1 MGMEKKTYTFRLN
14 EEVAE
19 KIRTYGQMENRSLVN
34 MVETIL
40 INYITER
47 EKES

>member
-1 MGMEKKTYTFRLN
+1 MGIEKKTYTFHLN

-19 KIRTYGQMENRSLVN
+19 KIRSLVN

>member
-1 MGMEKKTYTFRLN
+1 MGIEKKTYTFRLN

-19 KIRTYGQMENRSLVN
+19 KIRMYGQMENRNFAN

-40 INYITER
+40 KNYISER